1 MTRTQL
7 YLDDDLLKK
16 LRSTARREKTTV
28 SELVRRAVRQ
38 QDATPS
44 KDRAA
49 IFRSVVG
56 LWADRTDLPPT
67 EQYIRELRADRGRLA
82 RIYK

>member
-16 LRSTARREKTTV
+16 LRSHARREKTTV
-28 SELVRRAVRQ
+28 SELVRDAVRRCYG
-38 QDATPS
+38 DNR
-44 KDRAA
+44 KERARVL
-49 IFRSVVG
+49 RSVIG

-67 EQYIRELRADRGRLA
+67 EEYIRSLRDGSRRAERL
-82 RIYK
+82 R